1 MITSGCART
10 AARLWIL
17 GSAAGARTKK
27 GPRLLRE
34 QQSEAGMA

>member
-10 AARLWIL
+10 VARLLTL
-17 GSAAGARTKK
+17 GSAAGAWTKK

>member
-10 AARLWIL
+10 AARLLTL